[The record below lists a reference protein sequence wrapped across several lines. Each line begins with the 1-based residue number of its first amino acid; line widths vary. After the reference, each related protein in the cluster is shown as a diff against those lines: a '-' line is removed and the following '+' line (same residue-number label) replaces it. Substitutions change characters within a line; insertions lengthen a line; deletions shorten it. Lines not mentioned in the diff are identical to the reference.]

1 MVTRFSLS
9 ASISS
14 TPIDA
19 CHSSSLPNSRIQNPQ
34 PVSSSADNP
43 HCALLFPHD
52 VISQEEAIEV
62 APSSFCHYLDHAGP
76 KAACQTCLSCLT
88 VAMSTG
94 SRNDI
99 GKDSE

>member
-1 MVTRFSLS
+1 MITRFSLS

-43 HCALLFPHD
+43 HCALLFPH

-62 APSSFCHYLDHAGP
+62 RQVASHYLNHDAR
-76 KAACQTCLSCLT
+76 TRTL
-88 VAMSTG
+88 
-94 SRNDI
+94 
-99 GKDSE
+99 